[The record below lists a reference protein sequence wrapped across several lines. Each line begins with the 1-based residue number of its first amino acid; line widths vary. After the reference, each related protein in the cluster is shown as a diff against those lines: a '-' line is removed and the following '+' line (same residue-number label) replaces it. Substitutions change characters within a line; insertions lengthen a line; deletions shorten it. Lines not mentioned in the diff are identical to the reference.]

1 MRLKIVLRMP
11 LCELSLCLWLPGFQ
25 QALSMLLL
33 ANVIPISVMEPG
45 DQHIQDLVFDLLKH
59 CLLWPQH
66 QMTMDALVGGNTDVE
81 SVVLGLLSNDTDVLD
96 VTNQPVII

>member
-1 MRLKIVLRMP
+1 MRIKPVFVASWFST
-11 LCELSLCLWLPGFQ
+11 SLVD
-25 QALSMLLL
+25 ALL
-33 ANVIPISVMEPG
+33 ANVVAVSIMQATDSRITDM
-45 DQHIQDLVFDLLKH
+45 VFDLLKH